1 MKSSVSLAI
10 DCFVC
15 LVGLNFNAQ
24 THTTYEPFR
33 AQSPE
38 YSANCALEADKVST
52 YLEPILF
59 TLIISKS
66 VAYEEQMVDGNVFS
80 SFK

>member
-1 MKSSVSLAI
+1 MHRHIQRTNL
-10 DCFVC
+10 FEQ
-15 LVGLNFNAQ
+15 F
-24 THTTYEPFR
+24 
-33 AQSPE
+33 PE

-52 YLEPILF
+52 YLKPILF